1 MNLDSTAQL
10 FFLSK
15 YTIMETNEVMNPE
28 NVQGMFLCW
37 LQVSRR
43 MEKVMN
49 ANEQRMKQT
58 LLDKYVHRTIT
69 TETFRRM
76 MADHE
81 KALQKYNQEVIES
94 YRLRLEYSEPDE
106 VSSGYIR
113 ISRENDPKAVMN
125 VPIIDWR
132 GKIEPYPS
140 LY

>member
-1 MNLDSTAQL
+1 
-10 FFLSK
+10 
-15 YTIMETNEVMNPE
+15 METNEVMNPE

-49 ANEQRMKQT
+49 TDEQRMRQT

-69 TETFRRM
+69 SETFRRM
-76 MADHE
+76 MAEHE
-81 KALQKYNQEVIES
+81 KKLQKYNREVIES
-94 YRLRLEYSEPDE
+94 YQLRLEYSEPDE

-132 GKIEPYPS
+132 GKIAPYPS
-140 LY
+140 LS

>member
-1 MNLDSTAQL
+1 
-10 FFLSK
+10 
-15 YTIMETNEVMNPE
+15 MNPE

-49 ANEQRMKQT
+49 ADEQRMRQT

-76 MADHE
+76 MAEHE
-81 KALQKYNQEVIES
+81 KKLQKYNQEVIES
-94 YRLRLEYSEPDE
+94 YQLRLEYSEPDE

-132 GKIEPYPS
+132 GKIAPYPS
-140 LY
+140 LD